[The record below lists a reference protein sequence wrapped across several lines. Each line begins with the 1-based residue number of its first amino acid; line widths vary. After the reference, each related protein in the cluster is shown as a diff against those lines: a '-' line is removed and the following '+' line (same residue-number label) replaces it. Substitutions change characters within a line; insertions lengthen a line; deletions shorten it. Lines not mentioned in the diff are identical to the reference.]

1 MSEIRI
7 VATLIAKPEHTATI
21 HRAVE
26 RVVEP
31 SRQEVGNIQYDLHEE
46 IGHKGTYVF
55 FEVWASQEAVD
66 HHNNTVHFQNF
77 VKEIEGKLEMLD
89 IKVLHQIA

>member
-1 MSEIRI
+1 MSEVRI
-7 VATLIAKPEHTATI
+7 VATLIAKPEHKAAT
-21 HRAVE
+21 HSAVE

-31 SRQEVGNIQYDLHEE
+31 SRQEMGNIQYDLHEE

-66 HHNNTVHFQNF
+66 RHNSTVHFQNF
-77 VKEIEGKLEMLD
+77 VEEVEGKLETLD

>member
-26 RVVEP
+26 RVVDP

-46 IGHKGTYVF
+46 IGHK
-55 FEVWASQEAVD
+55 E
-66 HHNNTVHFQNF
+66 
-77 VKEIEGKLEMLD
+77 
-89 IKVLHQIA
+89 